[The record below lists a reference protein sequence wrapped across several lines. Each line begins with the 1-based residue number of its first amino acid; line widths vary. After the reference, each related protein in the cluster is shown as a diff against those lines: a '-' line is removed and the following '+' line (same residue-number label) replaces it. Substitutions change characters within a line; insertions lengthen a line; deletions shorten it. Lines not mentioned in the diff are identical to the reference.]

1 MKRKEKG
8 WGEKRRDDIEEERA
22 KRKERKI
29 KKMKRENRT
38 EEIEH

>member
-22 KRKERKI
+22 KRKERKRKQ
-29 KKMKRENRT
+29 KKLKGKT
-38 EEIEH
+38 EQKK